1 VCNKVPGSARLIER
15 VIIGTFSNQIC
26 GQGV

>member
-1 VCNKVPGSARLIER
+1 VSGSARLIER